1 MMQSIDVGERP
12 VHVVP
17 LDGPY
22 LPVIIADR
30 NPQSLGIF
38 SFSSSES
45 IPGPRICTLQLP
57 DLRPGERLGW
67 CDLVVSQL
75 PHKSEGHF
83 RADPEHRMIALT
95 RRILGPDCN
104 YTSVLLIPCAAL
116 RAQMSAAM
124 SAQGVTSRAPSNS
137 GALPPVPIVPWR
149 DWGPPA
155 CLHLRSEV
163 RPAGQRTPAM
173 ITMLP
178 FGSRM
183 PLVVSTNTSPIRA
196 SICVVDINPLAARYA
211 NSILRRTVTAR
222 DSADESPEAPKAIVA
237 PEDMERVLPGVTVD
251 PECSAIPHAIY
262 RFELPVSPTQRPLGH
277 TIRRVQMNMTGF
289 TVTVSSACSSF
300 SVWI

>member
-22 LPVIIADR
+22 LPMIIADR

-38 SFSSSES
+38 SFSPS

-75 PHKSEGHF
+75 PPKSEGHF
-83 RADPEHRMIALT
+83 HADPEHRMIALT

-104 YTSVLLIPCAAL
+104 YTSVLLIPYAAL
-116 RAQMSAAM
+116 CAQMNAAI
-124 SAQGVTSRAPSNS
+124 SAQGVRALSDS

-155 CLHLRSEV
+155 CLHLRLEV

-183 PLVVSTNTSPIRA
+183 PLVVSTNTYPIRA

-211 NSILRRTVTAR
+211 NSILRRRRTAR
-222 DSADESPEAPKAIVA
+222 DSADESPGSPMAIVA

-251 PECSAIPHAIY
+251 PECSVIPHIIY
-262 RFELPVSPTQRPLGH
+262 RLELPVSPTERPLGH

-289 TVTVSSACSSF
+289 TVTVSSACLSF